1 MKFTL
6 SDCMQRINQ
15 ILNYPSVSYE
25 DISHFFDQAMT
36 ELNTILKVKLP
47 LVSEMVYDNTMDI
60 SLQSNTVLLDNRLTT
75 STRIQ
80 TLTKSPIDLGL
91 KPGDLYTTEDTVEEI
106 TVPKFVFY
114 ASSVKIGETES
125 GDDIKDTTGLD
136 RMYYVWNGSSW
147 TPYLTLY
154 GVAFDGAQKYTYI
167 AAAFGINAVWVESP
181 AQRTL
186 DFDLCNYMPID
197 WWILFVIPYV
207 CFKFA
212 VRNGDDGALY
222 STEFTEGLQQLQTC
236 YDVPN
241 FVKLSD
247 VAGTV
252 GYTEIVKKNLNN
264 LNKTIPTRVI
274 TEDMRVGN
282 AIQAIFGSDFD
293 RGGWGI

>member
-60 SLQSNTVLLDNRLTT
+60 SLQSNTVLLANRLTT
-75 STRIQ
+75 STEI
-80 TLTKSPIDLGL
+80 PHV
-91 KPGDLYTTEDTVEEI
+91 TEIPSAAPAENASE
-106 TVPKFVFY
+106 FVFY
-114 ASSVKIGETES
+114 TSDVKIGETED
-125 GDDIKDTTGLD
+125 GDAIKDASGLD
-136 RMYYVWNGSSW
+136 RMYYVWNGISW
-147 TPYLTLY
+147 VPYLTLY
-154 GVAFDGAQKYTYI
+154 GVAFDGAQKYTYV
-167 AAAFGINAVWVESP
+167 AAAFGNNAVWVESP

-186 DFDLCNYMPID
+186 DFDLCDYMPMD

-282 AIQAIFGSDFD
+282 AIQAVFGSDFD

>member
-47 LVSEMVYDNTMDI
+47 LVNEMVYDNTMDI
-60 SLQSNTVLLDNRLTT
+60 SLQSNTVLLANKLTT
-75 STRIQ
+75 STTIQ
-80 TLTKSPIDLGL
+80 TLTQSPIDLEL
-91 KPGDLYTTEDTVEEI
+91 KPEDSYTIEGTTTI
-106 TVPKFVFY
+106 TVPEFVY
-114 ASSVKIGETES
+114 VAT
-125 GDDIKDTTGLD
+125 GDAGLD
-136 RMYYVWNGSSW
+136 RMYYVWNGISW
-147 TPYLTLY
+147 IPYRTLY

-167 AAAFGINAVWVESP
+167 AAAFGNKAAWVESP

-186 DFDLCNYMPID
+186 DFDLCDYMPMD

-264 LNKTIPTRVI
+264 LNKTISTRVI

>member
-60 SLQSNTVLLDNRLTT
+60 SLQSNTVLLANKLTT
-75 STRIQ
+75 STEIPRVTEIP
-80 TLTKSPIDLGL
+80 SVAPAEG
-91 KPGDLYTTEDTVEEI
+91 GSEFVLYTADVTAC
-106 TVPKFVFY
+106 P
-114 ASSVKIGETES
+114 
-125 GDDIKDTTGLD
+125 TGLD
-136 RMYYVWNGSSW
+136 RMYYVWNGISW

-154 GVAFDGAQKYTYI
+154 GVAFDGAQKYTYV
-167 AAAFGINAVWVESP
+167 AASFGSKAVWVESP

-186 DFDLCNYMPID
+186 DFDLCDYMPMD

-247 VAGTV
+247 VAGAV

-264 LNKTIPTRVI
+264 LNKTIPTRII

-282 AIQAIFGSDFD
+282 AIQAVFGSDFD

>member
-75 STRIQ
+75 STEI
-80 TLTKSPIDLGL
+80 PHV
-91 KPGDLYTTEDTVEEI
+91 TEIPSAAPAENASE
-106 TVPKFVFY
+106 FVFY
-114 ASSVKIGETES
+114 TADVA
-125 GDDIKDTTGLD
+125 DCPTGLD

-186 DFDLCNYMPID
+186 DFDLYDYMPMD

-222 STEFTEGLQQLQTC
+222 NTEFTEGLQQLQTC

-252 GYTEIVKKNLNN
+252 GYTEIVKKNLDN

-274 TEDMRVGN
+274 TENMRVGN